1 MSDSASAY
9 EPDDDPESESDFEQP
24 EPESDFEQTR
34 SSRERS
40 PTPSE
45 DLDEYDYHRDPSFDG
60 VGRKIGEALMERA
73 PQMRGSLTFLRAY
86 SHLIVQNQE
95 IIEYASLRELD
106 NPYQV
111 SQHGSMVWMPTEKEV
126 FFNALDRKG
135 KSGIKDIAAAVG
147 TKSELE
153 VMEYIRF
160 LHKALAAQYASDVH
174 LERMPVLSDVAA
186 ATEVSQ
192 ECCGLLEEYADVLSL
207 KESLVEAQAGTQ
219 QHGDNWILTQPSAQA
234 LADGDN
240 ESVRGALRL
249 AADFLNLPYCIRLSY
264 VLFMNLG
271 GTQAENN
278 WWNLA
283 KRKDVITAY
292 GHTPSMTADTAVD
305 FYSLAVSV
313 TRRLVQSSLF
323 FAMSRL
329 RSSNRSGN
337 DRKGYVR
344 TQDVRA
350 AIEVLNMKH
359 SRPNFVDI
367 ARRNET
373 VLEDINNRKGW
384 VPTLFTYEEAE
395 EIIDR
400 HEWTRYRK
408 DGTMY
413 NGNDED
419 DSEDDSTIDDDIE
432 MQKGIGT
439 DDDIEMEV
447 NNQEAE
453 LEPPLESESESEP
466 EPEPEPESE
475 PEFEPE
481 SDPDSEPEDFGP
493 HPFPTR
499 EPSEIS
505 APAVLPDELEMD
517 PEEEEADIADQN
529 ASHREEANFLT
540 LMYQPVPPVLNEP
553 MKAEEPEDET
563 KQLPERRIRE
573 DISNWRDRTV
583 YRSEWEEYGYDF
595 ADLKEDMEMPPLKRP
610 RYNEPAVALSAP
622 VVSGEDDGNGS
633 QQGENPPMTKKSW
646 MEFDETTLR
655 YGQPGGRPTGA

>member
-1 MSDSASAY
+1 MSDSASVY
-9 EPDDDPESESDFEQP
+9 EPDDDPESESDFEQS
-24 EPESDFEQTR
+24 EPESDCEQTR

-40 PTPSE
+40 PAPNE
-45 DLDEYDYHRDPSFDG
+45 DLNEYDYHRDPSFDG
-60 VGRKIGEALMERA
+60 VGRQIGEALMERA

-86 SHLIVQNQE
+86 SHLILQNEE

-111 SQHGSMVWMPTEKEV
+111 SQHGSMVWTPTEKEV

-135 KSGIKDIAAAVG
+135 KSGIKEIAAAVG

-186 ATEVSQ
+186 ATEISQ

-207 KESLVEAQAGTQ
+207 KESLIEARAGTQ
-219 QHGDNWILTQPSAQA
+219 QHGDNWILTQASAQA

-240 ESVRGALRL
+240 DGVRGALRL
-249 AADFLNLPYCIRLSY
+249 AADLLNIPYCIRLSY

-283 KRKDVITAY
+283 KRKDLITAY

-305 FYSLAVSV
+305 FYSLTVSV

-359 SRPNFVDI
+359 CRPNFVDI

-408 DGTMY
+408 DGSMY
-413 NGNDED
+413 NENDEE
-419 DSEDDSTIDDDIE
+419 DSEDDAIIDDE
-432 MQKGIGT
+432 IG
-439 DDDIEMEV
+439 MEV
-447 NNQEAE
+447 NNQEAGLKPMPE
-453 LEPPLESESESEP
+453 PEPPLESESESESEP
-466 EPEPEPESE
+466 EPEPE
-475 PEFEPE
+475 FEPE
-481 SDPDSEPEDFGP
+481 SDLDSEPEDFDN
-493 HPFPTR
+493 HPLPTR
-499 EPSEIS
+499 EPSEM
-505 APAVLPDELEMD
+505 PPPVVLPDELEMD

-529 ASHREEANFLT
+529 ASHGEEANFLT
-540 LMYQPVPPVLNEP
+540 LMDQPVPPVLDEP
-553 MKAEEPEDET
+553 MKAEEPDDET

-610 RYNEPAVALSAP
+610 RYNEPAVVLSAP
-622 VVSGEDDGNGS
+622 VVSGEDAIIDSEHDGNGS
-633 QQGENPPMTKKSW
+633 QRGENPPMAKESW
-646 MEFDETTLR
+646 MKLDETTLK
-655 YGQPGGRPTGA
+655 YGQPGDLQGAE

>member
-9 EPDDDPESESDFEQP
+9 EPDDDPESGSDFEQP
-24 EPESDFEQTR
+24 ESKSDFEQNR

-40 PTPSE
+40 PTPNE
-45 DLDEYDYHRDPSFDG
+45 TLNEYDYHRDSSFDG
-60 VGRKIGEALMERA
+60 VGRQIGEALMERV

-86 SHLIVQNQE
+86 SHLIVQNEE
-95 IIEYASLRELD
+95 IINYASLRELD
-106 NPYQV
+106 SPYQV
-111 SQHGSMVWMPTEKEV
+111 SQHGSMVWTPTEKEV

-135 KSGIKDIAAAVG
+135 KSGIKEIAAAVG

-192 ECCGLLEEYADVLSL
+192 ECCGLLDEYAEVLSL
-207 KESLVEAQAGTQ
+207 KESLVEARAGTQ
-219 QHGDNWILTQPSAQA
+219 QHGDNWILTQASAQA
-234 LADGDN
+234 LGDGDN
-240 ESVRGALRL
+240 DDVRGALRL
-249 AADFLNLPYCIRLSY
+249 AAGFLNLPNCVRLSY
-264 VLFMNLG
+264 ALFMNLG

-283 KRKDVITAY
+283 KRQDLMTAY

-305 FYSLAVSV
+305 LYSLAVSV

-344 TQDVRA
+344 TKDVRA

-359 SRPNFVDI
+359 CRPNFVDI

-384 VPTLFTYEEAE
+384 VPTLVTYEEAE

-408 DGTMY
+408 DGTLY
-413 NGNDED
+413 NENDED
-419 DSEDDSTIDDDIE
+419 DSEDDDIE
-432 MQKGIGT
+432 MHKGTGT
-439 DDDIEMEV
+439 DDDMEV
-447 NNQEAE
+447 EVNHQETKP
-453 LEPPLESESESEP
+453 EPPLETESEP
-466 EPEPEPESE
+466 EPEPEPE

-481 SDPDSEPEDFGP
+481 SDPDSELEDFDP
-493 HPFPTR
+493 HHLSTR
-499 EPSEIS
+499 EPSELSLS
-505 APAVLPDELEMD
+505 APVVFPDELEMD
-517 PEEEEADIADQN
+517 PEEEEANIADQN

-540 LMYQPVPPVLNEP
+540 LMEQPVPPVLDEP

-610 RYNEPAVALSAP
+610 RYNEPAVVLSAP
-622 VVSGEDDGNGS
+622 VVSDEAIIDSDDDGDGS
-633 QQGENPPMTKKSW
+633 QQGENPPMAKEAW
-646 MEFDETTLR
+646 MESDETISK
-655 YGQPGGRPTGA
+655 YGQPGDLQGCE